1 MSKDNLHEMYRI
13 VIDITTGDNA
23 TRTAAYMQART
34 AYIALLK
41 DKSVDFSQPPAYDLD
56 VMKHYA
62 LRSHENIAVDLA
74 IKGVSGIIGSTQAV
88 KETVQFMA
96 DPVAMAKS
104 AAQLVTHPG
113 DVVNQVES
121 AITHPWDTYKGYT
134 MPQRLALA
142 QQLESANSEI
152 GLQAGQAKET
162 ALSTINVLTTVAGT
176 AGAFNKLSG
185 MKFPPGGSVA
195 LTPEGFIFPVVDAVA
210 PVKIGTVPVAGVMAM
225 EDGSDKRD
233 VGQPVPANPHARLT
247 AIESATMPAEQIELA
262 NACLQAIEDSKT
274 KPTQGELRKS
284 VAAYHEYVN
293 DLSNANTSGPHDLS
307 FSAINQQKVS
317 DKIVL
322 AAINASEGASVEHA
336 AKLRMQVGDLSS
348 YRELAIV
355 KSPYAPPFVVAARPV
370 ISSANTLHAELGMTY
385 EKINVNAALQMVE
398 AAESVD
404 WVTSYKTGPK
414 DFKSALLQLNNP
426 DPYISPVIKLETSG
440 PIIDNEAL
448 LKNVGAP
455 AGSRVLLTIN
465 IQGVVSDQLVT
476 QVSAVLP
483 PKELPNAL
491 QRLSQS
497 TAVLPPKELLN
508 AQPRFFVLLE
518 ESSSGSD
525 VVRPMTYREVS
536 AEEIKGMTIRH
547 NQIESGG
554 ENGIRLLKAL
564 SGIANDEVS
573 SINPVAEPKTLADAV
588 AHLHPD
594 AQAIVLGYVAA
605 AQSQRDADKQQQQV

>member
-1 MSKDNLHEMYRI
+1 
-13 VIDITTGDNA
+13 
-23 TRTAAYMQART
+23 
-34 AYIALLK
+34 
-41 DKSVDFSQPPAYDLD
+41 
-56 VMKHYA
+56 
-62 LRSHENIAVDLA
+62 
-74 IKGVSGIIGSTQAV
+74 
-88 KETVQFMA
+88 
-96 DPVAMAKS
+96 
-104 AAQLVTHPG
+104 
-113 DVVNQVES
+113 
-121 AITHPWDTYKGYT
+121 
-134 MPQRLALA
+134 
-142 QQLESANSEI
+142 
-152 GLQAGQAKET
+152 
-162 ALSTINVLTTVAGT
+162 
-176 AGAFNKLSG
+176 
-185 MKFPPGGSVA
+185 
-195 LTPEGFIFPVVDAVA
+195 
-210 PVKIGTVPVAGVMAM
+210 
-225 EDGSDKRD
+225 
-233 VGQPVPANPHARLT
+233 
-247 AIESATMPAEQIELA
+247 
-262 NACLQAIEDSKT
+262 
-274 KPTQGELRKS
+274 
-284 VAAYHEYVN
+284 
-293 DLSNANTSGPHDLS
+293 
-307 FSAINQQKVS
+307 
-317 DKIVL
+317 
-322 AAINASEGASVEHA
+322 
-336 AKLRMQVGDLSS
+336 
-348 YRELAIV
+348 
-355 KSPYAPPFVVAARPV
+355 
-370 ISSANTLHAELGMTY
+370 MTY
-385 EKINVNAALQMVE
+385 EKINVNAALQIVE

-414 DFKSALLQLNNP
+414 DFKSALLQLNDP
-426 DPYISPVIKLETSG
+426 DRYISPVIKLETSG